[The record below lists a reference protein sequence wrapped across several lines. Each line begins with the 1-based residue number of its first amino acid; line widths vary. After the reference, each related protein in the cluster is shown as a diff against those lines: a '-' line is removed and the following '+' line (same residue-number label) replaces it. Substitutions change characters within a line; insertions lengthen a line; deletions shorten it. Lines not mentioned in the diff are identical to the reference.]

1 MYGRATFD
9 NDVKPPHS
17 CNPVN
22 KLSSV
27 VLNPDEK
34 KKKIKK
40 KRFSRSNLS
49 LRYVLSCFS
58 LFSPCVSPFFSYLA
72 SWIIKCERLRCT

>member
-34 KKKIKK
+34 KKKEKK
-40 KRFSRSNLS
+40 KRKKRTRESIRDD
-49 LRYVLSCFS
+49 
-58 LFSPCVSPFFSYLA
+58 
-72 SWIIKCERLRCT
+72 E

>member
-1 MYGRATFD
+1 MMYGRATFD

-34 KKKIKK
+34 KKKKK
-40 KRFSRSNLS
+40 KKTKEAN
-49 LRYVLSCFS
+49 
-58 LFSPCVSPFFSYLA
+58 A
-72 SWIIKCERLRCT
+72 

>member
-34 KKKIKK
+34 KKKKK
-40 KRFSRSNLS
+40 KKNERS
-49 LRYVLSCFS
+49 
-58 LFSPCVSPFFSYLA
+58 
-72 SWIIKCERLRCT
+72 ERVRALEMMSEEK